1 MIAIFCWAFCMI
13 LSSIVVFLVF
23 APIRLV
29 LMEISIK
36 KNTDYNDKRIE
47 LWLTILAFI
56 ASIILYNIIW

>member
-13 LSSIVVFLVF
+13 LSSIAVFLVF
-23 APIRLV
+23 APIRLI
-29 LMEISIK
+29 LMEIAIK